1 MTSGT
6 TSRAAGQDDV
16 QAANVHRNA
25 LTPLAQP
32 GSLPELLR
40 LLGVQ
45 VSERLAES
53 SVPVSV
59 WLVHEDA
66 VLLHEG
72 MRSPALYVV
81 RSGSL
86 KCLKTL
92 EDGYEQ
98 VLSFAQPGELL
109 GFEALHRG
117 IQPCSVTA
125 LEETTVYALSAAQL
139 PALLR
144 ECPVLDRA
152 LWLGMSQQVARAA
165 ETAEM
170 MAAVASDVRLARF
183 ILWLS
188 NRMGEAG
195 QSSRRLRLR
204 MGRRDIASLLG
215 VAHETVS
222 RSFTMLAESGAIRV
236 DNREV
241 EILDPDALRL
251 RARSM
256 DRWDHLPAPEALRT
270 NAANGASGGERPV
283 YFGGK
288 GWVTTPVIRRVDLG
302 EDPTPGPMIGVMCP

>member
-1 MTSGT
+1 MTSGKV
-6 TSRAAGQDDV
+6 SSAAAQRDV
-16 QAANVHRNA
+16 RAANVHRNA

-32 GSLPELLR
+32 GSLQELLH
-40 LLGVQ
+40 LLGVR
-45 VSERLAES
+45 VNDRMAES
-53 SVPVSV
+53 GVPVSI
-59 WLVHEDA
+59 WLVHEGA
-66 VLLHEG
+66 ALLHEG
-72 MRSPALYVV
+72 MHSPALYVV

-117 IQPCSVTA
+117 VQPSSAVA
-125 LEETTVYALSAAQL
+125 LEETTVYALSPQQL

-144 ECPVLDRA
+144 ESPVLDRA

-188 NRMGEAG
+188 SRMRDAG

-222 RSFTMLAESGAIRV
+222 RSFTLLADSGAIRV
-236 DNREV
+236 ENREI
-241 EILDPDALRL
+241 EILDENALRL
-251 RARSM
+251 RARSTRGLSGETLVKTRGAAEAAPRQAM
-256 DRWDHLPAPEALRT
+256 REPTPKAAAPAPAALP
-270 NAANGASGGERPV
+270 GAWWASV
-283 YFGGK
+283 HA
-288 GWVTTPVIRRVDLG
+288 LQSN
-302 EDPTPGPMIGVMCP
+302 